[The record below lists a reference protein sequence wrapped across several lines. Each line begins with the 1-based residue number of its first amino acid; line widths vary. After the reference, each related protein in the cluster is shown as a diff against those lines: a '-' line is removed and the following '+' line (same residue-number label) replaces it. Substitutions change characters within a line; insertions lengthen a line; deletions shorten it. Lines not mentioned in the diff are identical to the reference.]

1 MSYAI
6 ECNNLNKSYGK
17 LDAIKNVNLKIEEN
31 KIYGLIGRN
40 GAGKTTLLNLI
51 CSQIIKSSG
60 DIQIFG
66 EEAFENTKALEN
78 VCLAKEKEIPLE
90 DKRVKNIFKI
100 ASLLYKNWDEDYKNA
115 LVSEF
120 KINTRKKYNHLSR
133 GMKSIVGLII
143 GLASRAS
150 ITIFDEPSLGL
161 DAAAR
166 DKFYNLLL
174 QDYENN
180 KRTIILSTHLIDE
193 VSNIFEEVIILDNG
207 EVFIQEDLASLLSK
221 AHFLSGREE
230 KMIPLLKDKK
240 IIHKEVFG
248 ATSIIGVFGEFNSD
262 EQNELN
268 SNNIEISPMPLQ
280 KLFIYLTE
288 KNNN

>member
-1 MSYAI
+1 MGYAI
-6 ECNNLNKSYGK
+6 QCNNLNKSYGK

-51 CSQIIKSSG
+51 CNQLVKNSG

-66 EEAFENTKALEN
+66 EEAFDNPNAIENI
-78 VCLAKEKEIPLE
+78 CLVREKEIPLE
-90 DKRVKNIFKI
+90 DQRVKSIFKI
-100 ASLLYKNWDEDYKNA
+100 ASLLYKNWDEDYKNH
-115 LVSEF
+115 LVNEF
-120 KINTRKKYNHLSR
+120 KLNIRKKYKHLSR

-143 GLASRAS
+143 GLSSRAS

-161 DAAAR
+161 DAAFR

-207 EVFIQEDLASLLSK
+207 EVFIQEDLVSLLAK
-221 AHFLSGREE
+221 AHFLSGKEE
-230 KMIPLLKDKK
+230 KITPLLKNKK
-240 IIHKEVFG
+240 LIHKEVFG
-248 ATSIIGVFGEFNSD
+248 ATSIFGVFGEFNSD
-262 EQNELN
+262 EQNELKT
-268 SNNIEISPMPLQ
+268 NNIEISPIPLQ

-288 KNNN
+288 ETIN

>member
-1 MSYAI
+1 MSLAI
-6 ECNNLNKSYGK
+6 QCNNLKKSYGK
-17 LDAIKNVNLKIEEN
+17 ISAIKNVNLKIEEN

-51 CSQIIKSSG
+51 CNQIIKNSG
-60 DIQIFG
+60 DIHIFS
-66 EEAFENTKALEN
+66 EEAFENSKVLEN
-78 VCLAKEKEIPLE
+78 VCLVKEKEIPLE
-90 DKRVKNIFKI
+90 DKKVERIFKI
-100 ASLLYKNWDEDYKNA
+100 ASLLYKNWDEEYKNN
-115 LVSEF
+115 LVNEF
-120 KINTRKKYNHLSR
+120 KLNTKKKYKHLSR

-143 GLASRAS
+143 GLSSRAS

-193 VSNIFEEVIILDNG
+193 VSNIFEEVIILNNG
-207 EVFIQEDLASLLSK
+207 EVLIQEDLESLLKK
-221 AHFLSGREE
+221 AHFLNGREE
-230 KMIPLLKDKK
+230 KIMPLLKNKK

-248 ATSIIGVFGEFNSD
+248 ATSIFGVFGEFNSD
-262 EQNELN
+262 EQNELKA
-268 SNNIEISPMPLQ
+268 NNIEISTIPLQ

-288 KNNN
+288 ETNY